1 VFFDEQEKLGF
12 FRYPTHYIYWAYER
26 QSECMSQENGD
37 HEEREVEFEHL
48 LPREEIVEYLQAF
61 TDGLE
66 GGETIT
72 LSAGDESV
80 EFAPPEY
87 LGFEV
92 EYEEEGNEREVEL
105 EFEWTV
111 QEDELNIDSE

>member
-1 VFFDEQEKLGF
+1 MNRKEPGF
-12 FRYPTHYIYWAYER
+12 FRYLTRYNLSGYKFNSER
-26 QSECMSQENGD
+26 MSQENGD
-37 HEEREVEFEHL
+37 HKEREVEFEHL
-48 LPREEIVEYLQAF
+48 LSREEVVEYLQAF
-61 TDGLE
+61 TEGLE

-72 LSAGDESV
+72 LSVGDESV

-92 EYEEEGNEREVEL
+92 EYEKEGDKREVEF
-105 EFEWTV
+105 EFKWTV